1 MKKIYKKY
9 INFIESLPGKHH
21 FFKMFLAENLAL
33 LRKKKLISSVKW
45 SREQEEEFNQFWKF
59 NYKKI
64 KKSGNKLFES
74 FNGVFHSEY
83 IPDFLYATKIESKL
97 NSYKYARIYSDK
109 SLIEV
114 LYKGKSTALIP
125 QTFLLKA
132 GGVFY
137 DKDRKILNRSKAKD
151 ILSNLTKAVIKPII
165 DGNSGKG
172 VIVGDFDSSGYD
184 KHNNFNIFS
193 LLEDS
198 QDNYIVQ
205 EKIIQSKE
213 LNQLYSKSINTFR
226 VITYIANSSVNVAP
240 VALRIGSGG
249 GVIDNIHAGGL
260 VVGVNIETEKLLK
273 DAYKLGYSESKLQ
286 FQKHPDTGI
295 CFENFKIDGIKSIV
309 DAAIALHGQTPHI
322 GIISWDFTLN
332 QDNIP
337 VLIEA
342 NFTGQ
347 SVWFSQIVHGKPF
360 FEHNTKYI
368 LSLIKK

>member
-1 MKKIYKKY
+1 
-9 INFIESLPGKHH
+9 
-21 FFKMFLAENLAL
+21 
-33 LRKKKLISSVKW
+33 
-45 SREQEEEFNQFWKF
+45 REQEEEFNQFWKF

-198 QDNYIVQ
+198 Q
-205 EKIIQSKE
+205 
-213 LNQLYSKSINTFR
+213 
-226 VITYIANSSVNVAP
+226 
-240 VALRIGSGG
+240 
-249 GVIDNIHAGGL
+249 
-260 VVGVNIETEKLLK
+260 
-273 DAYKLGYSESKLQ
+273 
-286 FQKHPDTGI
+286 
-295 CFENFKIDGIKSIV
+295 
-309 DAAIALHGQTPHI
+309 
-322 GIISWDFTLN
+322 
-332 QDNIP
+332 
-337 VLIEA
+337 
-342 NFTGQ
+342 
-347 SVWFSQIVHGKPF
+347 
-360 FEHNTKYI
+360 
-368 LSLIKK
+368 